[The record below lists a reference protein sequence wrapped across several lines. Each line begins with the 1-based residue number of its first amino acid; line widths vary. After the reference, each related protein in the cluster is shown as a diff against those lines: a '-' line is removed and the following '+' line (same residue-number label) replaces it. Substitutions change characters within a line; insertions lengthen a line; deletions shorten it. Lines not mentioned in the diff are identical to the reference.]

1 MMGNRSR
8 TADETDVAEHKN
20 DLVFNH
26 GARGKVK
33 RRARQRDRRSTRQA
47 LRSGRYER

>member
-8 TADETDVAEHKN
+8 TADITDAGEHKN

-26 GARGKVK
+26 G
-33 RRARQRDRRSTRQA
+33 RRAKIKRAARRTGRRSTRQA
-47 LRSGRYER
+47 LRSGREV

>member
-8 TADETDVAEHKN
+8 TTDERDLNVRHDV
-20 DLVFNH
+20 VIFNH
-26 GARGKVK
+26 SERAKIK
-33 RRARQRDRRSTRQA
+33 RRARRTDRRSTRQA

>member
-8 TADETDVAEHKN
+8 TADETDVAEHKG

-33 RRARQRDRRSTRQA
+33 RRARRTDRRSTRQA
-47 LRSGRYER
+47 LRSGRFE